1 MDSNGPIAWDVN
13 SAPASEPPSNYEAI
27 ESYDQ
32 PPHPAPPPPKPPA
45 PRGAGYKL
53 MLLIWKESSSPPRR
67 HEGENNH
74 QMDFDSDTYSNR
86 FDKTYLGSSWRCK
99 RSSNISRCIIGWAPE
114 KEGSGNEVDEITRVV
129 NKLETIISPDIEWES
144 FTSEKRIEDN
154 VAQSSLKDI
163 KDKGLKAGVI
173 FGRGLSS
180 IRNRGEGTYPYK
192 IRMMAIRGSGSK
204 VYEFQKEDF
213 LVLQLRT
220 EQALIKSL
228 TGKSPTGNIHL
239 YNTDNMK
246 NEAQQRS
253 GPIRRS
259 SKITPYAS
267 TSRSPPSPMV
277 EFKTVSLAQS
287 LIFGFLFMVPSIV
300 GRVVG
305 ERVTGVKE
313 LMKLSGVPN
322 WEHWLAWILNSM
334 VPLTLSVVG
343 VAMIVTCVGS
353 RRMFWGCNVVLLIIL
368 LEAFV
373 LATTTFCFFISTF
386 FTKPSL
392 GTCVGL
398 LIYFVTDA
406 ATVVLGFGAYAK
418 LTFLGNFFVCLSPNF
433 GLVMGCMMIGRFE
446 NGETGITWGDLF
458 EPATPKDT
466 MTLGYVILALLTAA
480 VLYLV
485 LAMYLENIM
494 PTEYGVRRPWH
505 YPVSD
510 LYQMCQKKST
520 KVTSGVVESDQDS
533 LEKPGFEKEPETLK
547 AGVVISNL
555 KKSFGRKNAVDGV
568 SMTMYEGEI
577 FALLGHNGAGKTTTI
592 SCCTGVMSPTS
603 GSVVINGVDI
613 VKNPK
618 AIGSQVCL
626 CPQHNLLFDDLTVD
640 QHLAFFGRLKGM
652 SSSAAKI
659 ERGQMLNRLRLTDKA
674 NSYSKKLSGGQKRK
688 LCLGIALIGD
698 AKVVF
703 LDEPTSGL
711 DVEARRAI
719 WDALLAERGNR
730 TIILTT
736 HFMEEADVLGDRI
749 AIMAQGKVQCSGS
762 SMFLKKY
769 FGAGYTF
776 HFTMTG
782 NNGNNGDSIL
792 AVVQGHVPTA
802 TLEKGKNAGEL
813 SITLPTEDCPTSLF
827 PKIFKS
833 LQDKQQSLGIISMGM
848 SLTTMDDVYIKV
860 DEASSA
866 GNKSDP
872 TPAPSVAVTPAP
884 SESHSVGVGSTSQSI
899 APAGSEDTVA
909 EVPEVDPE
917 DLNKDIVKSRNRG
930 VTLWCQQFGAFV
942 CKRFSYIRRKWKS
955 TTTQVVL
962 PVLIFISCILG
973 ANRVM
978 YETMKTDA
986 PSAQKIGFEPY
997 SDKIITLYNDIN
1009 EVTLNEA
1016 TWSHIIGPS
1025 ARQAEGPTLQTKYI
1039 FALELNETEIT
1050 AFYQTGVETKF
1061 NNEDALALSLASNVL
1076 LAITMDRRSNVTPHL
1091 EMTTHPFSRLRNLG
1105 EMEKLMKEEN
1115 FGLIQAALCGGAFP
1129 FGLAILATMF
1139 IIPLLEEKICNAK
1152 QLQLMTGA
1160 SPLIYWGTCFVCDFA
1175 MAFATTCVIFIC
1187 IFCVQDKPIYTDRG
1201 ILFLILIVSV
1211 FASISLAH
1219 LFSLAFNNVTVGFA
1233 VVLIIQLMS
1242 GVIGSLASS
1251 NEGVEGYTTMVAVM
1265 RGLFMWFPS
1274 FGTTLSVIKFLTV
1287 AMSDHRCAYFP
1298 SEGESLICV
1307 PGMGED
1313 WKDYERLIAH
1323 CCQDCSIFPEA
1334 KCLHEVESSYLVWT
1348 MTKTMKTTMMKQVTP
1363 RPTHKPWTW
1372 PKNRPTTR
1380 PRPWPK
1386 YFPHPSFAEEE
1397 EVRVVEIFRA
1407 GLGQE
1412 LFYILLVGVLYQII
1426 LLLLEVVI
1434 FPLLKKHTGKGGA
1447 PQVDQGQVDPDVQ
1460 EEADRVKELVQTRAT
1475 DQDALV
1481 VENFAKMYGPFAAVA
1496 DVSFGV
1502 HHGECFGLLGVNGA
1516 GKTTTFRMLT
1526 GDESRTRGNAYISN
1540 TSLTQSGSAFY
1551 SRIGYCPQ
1559 SDGIIGVLS
1568 GLEMVLLFARLRGVK
1583 QVKND
1588 CAEWMERVG
1597 LTDSKD
1603 VQCRNYSGGMKRR
1616 LSAAMALVGDPDI
1629 VLLDEPTS
1637 GVDPVSRREFWKIIM
1652 STKAS
1657 GRAIILTSHSM
1668 DEIEACCSRLGIMVN
1683 GRLQCLGGVQYLKS
1697 KFAQGFTLSVTLTQE
1712 ALTLNQEVEEL
1723 IFEILQKFDPCM
1735 LRDRHATSL
1744 QYQVLNPTIPWDVLF
1759 GKMEEVKV
1767 KYEKLIADYSITET
1781 TLEEVFL
1788 AFARMQYPSR
1798 YADTKCPCK
1807 CG

>member
-1115 FGLIQAALCGGAFP
+1115 FG
-1129 FGLAILATMF
+1129 
-1139 IIPLLEEKICNAK
+1139 
-1152 QLQLMTGA
+1152 
-1160 SPLIYWGTCFVCDFA
+1160 
-1175 MAFATTCVIFIC
+1175 
-1187 IFCVQDKPIYTDRG
+1187 
-1201 ILFLILIVSV
+1201 
-1211 FASISLAH
+1211 
-1219 LFSLAFNNVTVGFA
+1219 
-1233 VVLIIQLMS
+1233 
-1242 GVIGSLASS
+1242 VIGSLASS

-1274 FGTTLSVIKFLTV
+1274 F
-1287 AMSDHRCAYFP
+1287 
-1298 SEGESLICV
+1298 E
-1307 PGMGED
+1307 
-1313 WKDYERLIAH
+1313 
-1323 CCQDCSIFPEA
+1323 DCSIFPEA

-1629 VLLDEPTS
+1629 VLLDEPVNYSYNSADIQNILEILILEIFLQTS